1 MNRVP
6 KFKLPP
12 EADHRWVT
20 LYVRDTVIPEGLP
33 VARRVYTVSDDDP
46 KREEPAKERRRP
58 AKRTPRKRR
67 RA

>member
-1 MNRVP
+1 MNKAP

-46 KREEPAKERRRP
+46 QREEPAKEPRRL
-58 AKRTPRKRR
+58 AKRAPRKRR